1 MAIQQRIRIEDTI
14 RKVLVPLREEERALL
29 EQSILEEGIR
39 DPLVVWRRDD
49 ALILLDGHHRY
60 EIAQRHG
67 LPFQTVEMH
76 FDNESDA
83 IQWVIH
89 NQLAR
94 RNLTDEQR
102 TYLIG
107 RYYNMLK
114 LAPHRPSTEKVEK
127 FSTFSGHA
135 ATARQLGEIFGVS
148 DRTVR
153 NAAEFAEVV
162 DTLAAIA
169 PEAAQR
175 VLSGDVADA
184 KTTLPKVEPDL
195 LPKVAERIAR
205 GETRVQDAVERIR
218 REERQT
224 TRPVLQGVYEGLDI
238 RHGDFRTVLA
248 DLPDRSV
255 DIILTDPPYT
265 QEYLP
270 LWDDLGAFAA
280 RVLKPTGVLLAYS
293 GQLHLP
299 QVIEMLTRHLRW
311 WWMCAIRHTGPT
323 GYIVAGGRRVINL
336 WKPLLVLTPKEA
348 PPLAVEFSDLIE
360 GGGRQ
365 KTLHN
370 WEQSSDEA
378 VRILQTFGAPDA
390 LVVDPFA
397 GSGAFGRAALEARM
411 RFIGAEILATDANE
425 WNPPP

>member
-1 MAIQQRIRIEDTI
+1 MQLRIDESI
-14 RKVLVPLREEERALL
+14 RRVLMPLRDDERALL
-29 EQSILEEGIR
+29 EQSVLAEGIR
-39 DPLVVWRRDD
+39 DPLVAWNRNGEYV
-49 ALILLDGHHRY
+49 LLDGHHRY
-60 EIAQRHG
+60 ELALKHG
-67 LPFQTVEMH
+67 LDFSVVEME
-76 FDNESDA
+76 FDDESHA
-83 IQWVIH
+83 VQWVLR

-102 TYLIG
+102 TIVIG

-114 LAPHRPSTEKVEK
+114 RAPHRPADKGDKLSPLAE
-127 FSTFSGHA
+127 SGKTA
-135 ATARQLGEIFGVS
+135 EQVATVFGVDS
-148 DRTVR
+148 RTVYR
-153 NAAEFAEVV
+153 AAEFADAFEQLESVSPDAARRVESGEVK
-162 DTLAAIA
+162 
-169 PEAAQR
+169 
-175 VLSGDVADA
+175 DA
-184 KTTLPKVEPDL
+184 KTMLPKIEPDL

-224 TRPVLQGVYEGLDI
+224 TRPVLQGVYDGLDI
-238 RHGDFRTVLA
+238 RRGDFREVLA

-299 QVIEMLTRHLRW
+299 QVIAMLTQHLRW
-311 WWMCAIRHTGPT
+311 WWMCAIRHAGAS
-323 GYIVAGGRRVINL
+323 GYIVAGGRRIIND
-336 WKPLLVLTPKEA
+336 WKPLLILTPRDA
-348 PPLAVEFSDLIE
+348 PPLNAQFNDLIE

-365 KTLHN
+365 KELHN
-370 WEQSSDEA
+370 WEQSTEEA
-378 VRILQTFGAPDA
+378 VRILQTFGQPNA

-397 GSGAFGRAALEARM
+397 GSGSFGRAALQAGM
-411 RFIGAEILATDANE
+411 RFIGAEILDPE
-425 WNPPP
+425 GESL

>member
-1 MAIQQRIRIEDTI
+1 MARLRLIIDETI
-14 RKVLVPLREEERALL
+14 RRVLMPLREDELQLL
-29 EQSILEEGIR
+29 EQSVLAEGIR
-39 DPLVVWRRDD
+39 DPLVIWRRGDE
-49 ALILLDGHHRY
+49 LILLDGHHRY
-60 EIAQRHG
+60 QLAQKHG
-67 LPFQTVEMH
+67 LDFSVVEME
-76 FDNESDA
+76 FDNKTDA
-83 IQWVIH
+83 VQWVLR

-102 TYLIG
+102 TIVIG
-107 RYYNMLK
+107 GYYNMLK
-114 LAPHRPSTEKVEK
+114 RAPHRPADKGDNLSPLAE
-127 FSTFSGHA
+127 SGKTA
-135 ATARQLGEIFGVS
+135 EQVATVFGV
-148 DRTVR
+148 DPRTVYR
-153 NAAEFAEVV
+153 AAEFA
-162 DTLAAIA
+162 AAFEQLESVS
-169 PEAAQR
+169 PEAARR
-175 VLSGDVADA
+175 VESGEVKDA
-184 KTTLPKVEPDL
+184 KTMLPKVEPDL

-238 RHGDFRTVLA
+238 RRGDFREVLT

-299 QVIEMLTRHLRW
+299 QVIAMLTQHLRW
-311 WWMCAIRHTGPT
+311 WWMCAIRHAGAS
-323 GYIVAGGRRVINL
+323 GYIVAGGRRIIND
-336 WKPLLVLTPKEA
+336 WKPLLILTPRDA
-348 PPLAVEFSDLIE
+348 PSLNAQFNDLIE

-365 KTLHN
+365 KELHN
-370 WEQSSDEA
+370 WEQSTDEA
-378 VRILQTFGAPDA
+378 VRILQTFGNPGA

-397 GSGAFGRAALEARM
+397 GSGSFGRAAVQAGM
-411 RFIGAEILATDANE
+411 RFVGAEILASEGENL
-425 WNPPP
+425 